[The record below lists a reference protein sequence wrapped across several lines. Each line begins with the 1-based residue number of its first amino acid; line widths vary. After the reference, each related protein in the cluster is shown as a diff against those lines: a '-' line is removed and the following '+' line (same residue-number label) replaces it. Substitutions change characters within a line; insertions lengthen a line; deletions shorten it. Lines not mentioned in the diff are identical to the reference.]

1 MGQGESEPQEEAE
14 VGNATAAGWGDGGRV
29 PPHPLGCPLHP
40 WGVPPMGLSL
50 LSPQDASLTA
60 VLPRLFADEPLSTGA
75 VSATNSSPCPWGQRP
90 GPQILPPSAPTSPT
104 SPSLCPK
111 GRRSPLREMK
121 VTNLSPCPRGHRAVP
136 APSGVVS
143 WALVLLSTPGGAQTC
158 PHAFRDAVLAPGA
171 AQPLGGQILVP
182 TPPGAPSWSPP
193 PPSTSP
199 PCVSPGWQCHRSPHA
214 LVPVQ
219 WGGVWGSHR
228 DPVSP
233 PQVLGVL
240 LGLSLFAILVAAAI
254 VVLVRRL
261 RLKSE

>member
-14 VGNATAAGWGDGGRV
+14 VGNATAAGWGDGVRV
-29 PPHPLGCPLHP
+29 PPIPR
-40 WGVPPMGLSL
+40 GVPPMGLSL

-75 VSATNSSPCPWGQRP
+75 VSATNSSPRPWGQRP

-199 PCVSPGWQCHRSPHA
+199 PPHACHRGGSAIGHPTPSSPCNGEGSGG
-214 LVPVQ
+214 LTGTPCPPRRY
-219 WGGVWGSHR
+219 WGCCSASASSPSSWPLPSWCWSGGCASR
-228 DPVSP
+228 VSDT
-233 PQVLGVL
+233 G
-240 LGLSLFAILVAAAI
+240 
-254 VVLVRRL
+254 
-261 RLKSE
+261 